1 MKKPLIILLISTL
14 ALSASA
20 CSGSAETGNTADS
33 STFTSEEVSKMFQ
46 TLPDPDEYPT
56 ESELNSYAFN
66 YRMELDLSEENGDCM
81 YVVERFE
88 NTAAVYEGNREYEG
102 IKNIYDKACAK
113 IGKIEGATKKKLS
126 DLSACLTQSASL
138 DDDKNILLNY
148 SFRSPEKIHSV
159 FLTFTPYDSSG
170 TEIRYNNGLSPAITQ
185 ELQKPFKAAEKK
197 LKIETSWKKLN
208 VSECRLTI
216 AVITTTDGTEVY
228 K

>member
-1 MKKPLIILLISTL
+1 MKKTLIILLITVL

-20 CSGSAETGNTADS
+20 CSGSTETGNTADS

-46 TLPDPDEYPT
+46 ILPDSDEYPT
-56 ESELNSYAFN
+56 ESELNSYALN
-66 YRMELDLSEENGDCM
+66 YYLALETSFSSGLCS
-81 YVVERFE
+81 YVVEQFE
-88 NTAAVYEGNREYEG
+88 NTAAVYEGNREYYQIQKTYE
-102 IKNIYDKACAK
+102 KACAQ
-113 IGKIEGATKKKLS
+113 IGKIEGATEKKLS
-126 DLSACLTQSASL
+126 DLSACLTHSASL

-170 TEIRYNNGLSPAITQ
+170 TELRYGNGLSRSKTQ
-185 ELQKPFKAAEKK
+185 EIKTPFKTSESK
-197 LKIETSWKKLN
+197 LKVETSWKDID

>member
-1 MKKPLIILLISTL
+1 MKKPILFIMSALLLISV
-14 ALSASA
+14 SA
-20 CSGSAETGNTADS
+20 CSGSTDTGSTTDS

-113 IGKIEGATKKKLS
+113 IGKIEGAAKKKLS

-197 LKIETSWKKLN
+197 LKIETSWKKLD

-216 AVITTTDGTEVY
+216 AVIETSEKLYVF